1 MSPRA
6 AARLE
11 TLGFTEVYDYVNG
24 KADWLASA
32 LPTEGLS
39 VGRST
44 AGSTLRHDHIVAHS
58 GEKLGD
64 VVARVRSAGRDAV
77 IVINDRHV
85 VLGRVRG
92 RALEGD
98 PESMIEDV
106 MRPGPS
112 TIRPDTPLETVVES
126 LRSGNVES
134 ILVTDPDGRLIG
146 TVYLEDAERKLAE
159 LKHGEINR

>member
-11 TLGFTEVYDYVNG
+11 TLGFTKVYDYVNG
-24 KADWLASA
+24 KADWLAAA
-32 LPTEGLS
+32 LPSEGLS
-39 VGRST
+39 AGYST
-44 AGSTLRHDHIVAHS
+44 AGSTLRHEDIVAHS
-58 GEKLGD
+58 GERLGD
-64 VVARVRSAGRDAV
+64 VAARVRSEGKDAV
-77 IVINDRHV
+77 IVIDDRHV

-92 RALEGD
+92 RALNGD

-106 MRPGPS
+106 MRSGPS

-126 LRSGNVES
+126 LRSGNVGS
-134 ILVTDPDGRLIG
+134 TLVTDPDGRLIG

-159 LKHGEINR
+159 LNER